1 MVCGVTGG
9 KQLKVAH
16 QKQNNEARSTCKTT
30 YFAYFSHA
38 VGFIIVSL

>member
-16 QKQNNEARSTCKTT
+16 QKQNNEVRLPTGS
-30 YFAYFSHA
+30 FDM
-38 VGFIIVSL
+38 